1 VRFKFVPLHGQAIK
15 KIYIESKCVAI
26 AESKG
31 PLIFDEVEFN
41 VNVLSWE
48 REHDSQTRKYI
59 PS

>member
-1 VRFKFVPLHGQAIK
+1 MPLHGQAIK